1 MDIIEIK
8 NLSKKYKIG
17 FWQKEIIA
25 LNGIDLSI
33 KNGEIFGFLGPNG
46 AGKTTT
52 IKIITGLLHPDSGSV
67 SIFGTQLPDVSIME
81 RVGYLPEH
89 PFFYLHL
96 TGYELMDFFARI
108 FSVPVDMRAR
118 RIDKLLEI
126 VGLARFKNLRISK
139 YSKGMVQRLG
149 IAQALIN
156 DPDLLIFDEPMEGL
170 DPMGRKDVKTIMLDL
185 KKEGKTIFFST
196 HILPDVETV
205 CDRIGII
212 ISGNIIKEGNIDE
225 LLRDSIS
232 SYILT
237 VSGVNEEIIM
247 QMKKATSITKSDEH
261 ARLVFVNIEDCNDAI
276 RITQENGGEVIS
288 LLPEA
293 KKLEDYFMDVV
304 RGDR

>member
-1 MDIIEIK
+1 IIEIK

-17 FWQKEIIA
+17 FLQKEINA

-52 IKIITGLLHPDSGSV
+52 IKILTGLLYPDSGSV
-67 SIFGTQLPDVSIME
+67 SIFGTQLPDVSLMK

-89 PFFYLHL
+89 PFFYSHL

-108 FSVPVDMRAR
+108 FSVPADMRER
-118 RIDKLLEI
+118 RIDRLLEM
-126 VGLARFKNLRISK
+126 VDLARFKNLRISK

-156 DPDLLIFDEPMEGL
+156 APDLLIFDEPMEGL
-170 DPMGRKDVKTIMLDL
+170 DPIGRKDIKAIMLDL

-196 HILPDVETV
+196 HILPDVEAV

-225 LLRDSIS
+225 LLRSSIS
-232 SYILT
+232 SYTLM
-237 VSGVNEEIIM
+237 VSGIKEEIIM
-247 QMKKATSITKSDEH
+247 QTMKTTSITKSDELTC
-261 ARLVFVNIEDCNDAI
+261 LVFGNIEDCNEAI
-276 RITQENGGEVIS
+276 KITQANGGKVIS

-304 RGDR
+304 SRDR